1 MILDAVND
9 GATKTKIMYKAMF
22 SYNQL
27 KGYLFT
33 CSVTCS
39 SI

>member
-1 MILDAVND
+1 MILDAAND

-27 KGYLFT
+27 KGIP
-33 CSVTCS
+33 VQ
-39 SI
+39 